1 MKVIL
6 LGPESPDRENIAGW
20 LRALGCKVSI
30 SAAAATALGALG
42 TGASFALIDLTARH
56 EARSFMRALVAA
68 DRSAW
73 CIAITDRRDAGATA
87 EALRLGV
94 IDIITRPLRE
104 QDLVAA
110 LANAREFAGI
120 AARKPSPPEEPLA
133 DGFYTQSP
141 RMREVYEM
149 ARRVAPS
156 RCPVLLVGERGTG
169 RETLARV
176 IHAHGTLR
184 KAPFVKL
191 NGAAPVSEIRE
202 ALHDST
208 PTSTVY
214 IEDVGELALDAQ
226 LALER
231 WLAAV
236 HGVNG
241 AMHRIIAAAQ
251 PRIFGFMER
260 RTFRDPLFEA
270 LSVVRFELPTL
281 RERPQ
286 DIPLLALYFLKE
298 SCARHGAQAK
308 TFSRS
313 ALALMSSL
321 PWRGNAAELRGLV
334 ERLALMVPRGV
345 ILQED
350 VLQHVRFDDA
360 QARGGNAG
368 SLREARRQFEREFI
382 ASALQ
387 RHGWRM
393 EAAATELG
401 IERTNLYRKIKQ
413 LSIIRGDGRT

>member
-1 MKVIL
+1 
-6 LGPESPDRENIAGW
+6 
-20 LRALGCKVSI
+20 
-30 SAAAATALGALG
+30 
-42 TGASFALIDLTARH
+42 
-56 EARSFMRALVAA
+56 
-68 DRSAW
+68 
-73 CIAITDRRDAGATA
+73 
-87 EALRLGV
+87 
-94 IDIITRPLRE
+94 
-104 QDLVAA
+104 
-110 LANAREFAGI
+110 
-120 AARKPSPPEEPLA
+120 
-133 DGFYTQSP
+133 
-141 RMREVYEM
+141 M

-241 AMHRIIAAAQ
+241 ATHRIIAAAQ

-360 QARGGNAG
+360 QARGGSAG